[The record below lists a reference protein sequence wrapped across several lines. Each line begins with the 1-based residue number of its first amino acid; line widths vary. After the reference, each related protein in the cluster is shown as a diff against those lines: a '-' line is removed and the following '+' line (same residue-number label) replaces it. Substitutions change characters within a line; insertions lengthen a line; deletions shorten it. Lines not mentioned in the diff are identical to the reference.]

1 MKFLPLPALNAAMQ
15 KQLNKLCGACGG
27 YEPFF
32 QTPAL
37 EYGPGL
43 VQAAAFHGH
52 EMAGFISCLILGQK
66 DTPPEAE
73 ITALVAPAFRRQ
85 GIFTALLDR
94 LKATPP
100 LEKIPLVCAVP
111 AELFTTGT
119 PSFVQAHAYAEY
131 LLKCTQPPFDGCPCD
146 LSPDFAGYESFFS
159 DDGKTYLLYP
169 PAADE
174 PSAVC
179 SLSDQTDFTAL
190 SGVFVDEDRRGKGL
204 GTLLMQRLLR
214 DYFKADK
221 RPLVLNVRSTNTAAC
236 RLYQKC
242 GFTEVSRMDYYFI
255 SR

>member
-1 MKFLPLPALNAAMQ
+1 MKFLTLPALDAAMQ
-15 KQLNKLCGACGG
+15 KQLNILRGACGG

-37 EYGPGL
+37 EYGPQL
-43 VQAAAFHGH
+43 VQAAAFHDH
-52 EMAGFISCLILGQK
+52 EMAGFISCLVSRPQE
-66 DTPPEAE
+66 TTPEAE
-73 ITALVAPAFRRQ
+73 VTALVSPAFRRQ
-85 GIFTALLDR
+85 GIFTALLDQ
-94 LKATPP
+94 LKTAAP

-111 AELFTTGT
+111 PELFTAGT
-119 PSFVQAHAYAEY
+119 PTCVQAHAYAEY
-131 LLKCTQPPFDGCPCD
+131 LLKCTQPSFGGRPWD
-146 LSPDFAGYESFFS
+146 LSPDFAGYEGFFS
-159 DDGKTYLLYP
+159 DDGKTYLLYA

-179 SLSDQTDFTAL
+179 SLSDQTEFTAL

-221 RPLVLNVRSTNTAAC
+221 RPLILNVRSTNTAAC

-242 GFTEVSRMDYYFI
+242 GFTEVSRIDYYFV